1 MNLLNFIDT
10 YHFIDGVLSSSAHS
24 FKLVIA
30 PSKSKNPASPSFQ
43 LVFRSKGHQ
52 DHNKRLSGLFVVDSS
67 TYRGDLLVD
76 GKKQPFYLH
85 LDKTNNLAHIKATT
99 SNEAK

>member
-10 YHFIDGVLSSSAHS
+10 YHFIDGVLTSNTNS
-24 FKLVIA
+24 FKLAIA
-30 PSKSKNPASPSFQ
+30 PTNSKNPSAPSYQ

-52 DHNKRLSGLFVVDSS
+52 DHNKRLSGLFVVDD
-67 TYRGDLLVD
+67 TTFRGDLLID
-76 GKKQPFYLH
+76 GKKNPFYLH
-85 LDKTNNLAHIKATT
+85 LDKTNNLAQIKATT